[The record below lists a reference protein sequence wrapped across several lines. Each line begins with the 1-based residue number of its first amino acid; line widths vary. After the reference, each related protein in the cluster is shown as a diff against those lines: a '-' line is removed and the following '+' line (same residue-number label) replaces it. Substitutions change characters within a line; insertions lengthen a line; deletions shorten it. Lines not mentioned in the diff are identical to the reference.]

1 MKFPLWHV
9 KKVKNLFQSL
19 HKKKTNVSNQRKK
32 KKKKPK
38 NLSFKKK
45 SYTTTISML
54 TWKTLFFFQYCVIC
68 YDTKAIMSI
77 RLHENAAG

>member
-19 HKKKTNVSNQRKK
+19 HKKKQTYQNQRKK
-32 KKKKPK
+32 TKKKPK
-38 NLSFKKK
+38 NLSFKKNLILH
-45 SYTTTISML
+45 TISML